1 MQQRKWVMGAVGLAV
16 AAAVAGV
23 VVVKRGEAAGQD
35 KKVETPMAFSS
46 TEVIK
51 PQSLVLADTVEFSGP
66 LVAPDTAVV
75 RAKASGTLIHLLVN
89 EGSRVKAGQRLGE
102 IDLADLSARLNE
114 RQATA
119 EAMRT
124 QMALAERTHQNNQ
137 RLADQQFISPSAL
150 DASRAA
156 LDNAKA
162 QYAATR
168 AQVDTARIAVRDAA
182 LIAPISGIVAKRHAV
197 PGEKV
202 SAEQQ
207 LLTIVDLGSLEMA
220 GSVGTHE
227 VPQLSVGM
235 PVRVR
240 VEGMADPLEG
250 RLARIAPVAD
260 AGTRSIGVAVALD
273 NPKERLR
280 AGQYATAQVTLAA
293 GEPKLTVPLSAL
305 GSASG
310 QQFVWTVEAGKLARR
325 TVTTGRQD
333 PTRGLVQVLEGLKP
347 DAAVLAMRFEN
358 LREGALATW
367 GAPATQSASAAS
379 ASAPRAL

>member
-1 MQQRKWVMGAVGLAV
+1 MQQRKWVMGGLALAV
-16 AAAVAGV
+16 AVAVIATV
-23 VVVKRGEAAGQD
+23 LVRRGEASGPE
-35 KKVETPMAFSS
+35 KKADVPLAFSAA
-46 TEVIK
+46 EVVR
-51 PQSLVLADTVEFSGP
+51 PQSLVLADSIDFSGP

-75 RAKASGTLIHLLVN
+75 RAKASGTLVQLLVK
-89 EGSRVKAGQRLGE
+89 EGSRVKAGQRLGQ
-102 IDLADLSARLNE
+102 IDLSDLAARLNE

-119 EAMRT
+119 EAVRT
-124 QMALAERTHQNNQ
+124 QMTQAERTHQNNQ

-168 AQVDTARIAVRDAA
+168 AQVETARLAVRDAA
-182 LIAPISGIVAKRHAV
+182 LVAPISGIVAKRFAV

-207 LLTIVDLGSLEMA
+207 LLTIVDLSTLEMA

-235 PVRVR
+235 SVKVK
-240 VEGMADPLEG
+240 VEGVAEPLTG
-250 RLARIAPVAD
+250 QLTRIAPVAD
-260 AGTRSIGVAVALD
+260 AGTRSIGVAVALR
-273 NPKERLR
+273 NPQERLR
-280 AGQYATAQVTLAA
+280 AGQYATAQVSLPA
-293 GEPKLTVPLSAL
+293 GEPRLTLPLAAL

-310 QQFVWTVEAGKLARR
+310 QQFVWTVEVGKLVRR

-333 PTRGLVQVLEGLKP
+333 KVRGLVQVLEGLKP

-358 LREGALATW
+358 LREGAPATLS
-367 GAPATQSASAAS
+367 AATQSASAAAS

>member
-1 MQQRKWVMGAVGLAV
+1 MQQRKWVMGGVGLAV
-16 AAAVAGV
+16 VAAVIGV

-35 KKVETPMAFSS
+35 KKVETPMAFGAA
-46 TEVIK
+46 EVVK
-51 PQSLVLADTVEFSGP
+51 PVSLVLADTIEFSGP
-66 LVAPDTAVV
+66 LVAPDTAIV
-75 RAKASGTLIHLLVN
+75 RAKASGTLIRLAVN
-89 EGSRVKAGQRLGE
+89 EGSRVKSGQRLGE

-124 QMALAERTHQNNQ
+124 QMAQAERTHQNNQ

-182 LIAPISGIVAKRHAV
+182 LVAPISGIVAKRYAV

-207 LLTIVDLGSLEMA
+207 LLTIVDLSSLEMA

-227 VPQLSVGM
+227 VPQLTVGM

-240 VEGMADPLEG
+240 VEGLVDPLDG
-250 RLARIAPVAD
+250 RLARIAPLAD
-260 AGTRSIGVAVALD
+260 AGTRSIGVAVALN
-273 NPKERLR
+273 NPQERLR
-280 AGQYATAQVTLAA
+280 AGQYATAQVTLSA

-310 QQFVWTVEAGKLARR
+310 QQFVWTLEAGKLARR

-333 PTRGLVQVLEGLKP
+333 PARGLVEVLEGLKP

-358 LREGALATW
+358 LREGASATW
-367 GAPATQSASAAS
+367 GVAGTQSASAAS
-379 ASAPRAL
+379 ASSPRAL

>member
-1 MQQRKWVMGAVGLAV
+1 MQQRKWVVGVIGVAVVGAAVGVWAV
-16 AAAVAGV
+16 KHGANS
-23 VVVKRGEAAGQD
+23 GQD
-35 KKVETPMAFSS
+35 KKAETAMAFSAA
-46 TEVIK
+46 EVVK
-51 PQSLVLADTVEFSGP
+51 PRSLVLADTIEFSGP
-66 LVAPDTAVV
+66 LVAPDTAIV
-75 RAKASGTLIHLLVN
+75 RAKASGTLIRLNVN
-89 EGSRVKAGQRLGE
+89 EGSRVKAGERLGE

-124 QMALAERTHQNNQ
+124 QMAQAERTHQNNQ

-168 AQVDTARIAVRDAA
+168 AQVETARIAVRDAA
-182 LIAPISGIVAKRHAV
+182 LVAPISGIVAKRYAV

-207 LLTIVDLGSLEMA
+207 LLTIVDLSSLEMA

-240 VEGMADPLEG
+240 VEGVADPLEG

-260 AGTRSIGVAVALD
+260 TGTRSIGVAVALN

-280 AGQYATAQVTLAA
+280 AGQYATAQVTLSA
-293 GEPKLTVPLSAL
+293 GEPQLTVPLSAL

-310 QQFVWTVEAGKLARR
+310 QQFVWTLEGGKLARR

-333 PTRGLVQVLEGLKP
+333 PARGLVQVLEGLKP

-358 LREGALATW
+358 LREGAPATW
-367 GAPATQSASAAS
+367 GAANTQSASAAS
-379 ASAPRAL
+379 ASAPQAL